1 MKNAFQ
7 KNLLKPILKKN
18 KVFNNQFKDKT
29 CYIFGNGASLKYIDF
44 NYFKNYPSI
53 GINHLIL
60 HKDFNLLNIC
70 CYTLPE
76 PMSFYSYFKN
86 PYKRR
91 YEKNIMGRLFRSQ
104 LDKFPNI
111 KLFTSYTNILGTNF
125 SQTHYLHHFGK
136 KVPDRNYLN
145 LCSEFSYLAGG
156 LSAGIGLAISLGFN
170 KAILV
175 GCDYLMKPKTY
186 GHFYSQPRKGHDDGH
201 NPYTQLLHDCVSM
214 INLEVISIN
223 KLHSSWLPCIDYEQ
237 HTGVM
242 TKYRENTEIVSREN
256 LLTLNE
262 AYKMGQY
269 PEPILPKNFD

>member
-7 KNLLKPILKKN
+7 KKLLKPILKKN

-125 SQTHYLHHFGK
+125 ST
-136 KVPDRNYLN
+136 D
-145 LCSEFSYLAGG
+145 
-156 LSAGIGLAISLGFN
+156 GLASERVAQG
-170 KAILV
+170 
-175 GCDYLMKPKTY
+175 
-186 GHFYSQPRKGHDDGH
+186 SQ
-201 NPYTQLLHDCVSM
+201 Q
-214 INLEVISIN
+214 
-223 KLHSSWLPCIDYEQ
+223 Q
-237 HTGVM
+237 
-242 TKYRENTEIVSREN
+242 
-256 LLTLNE
+256 
-262 AYKMGQY
+262 GQY
-269 PEPILPKNFD
+269 TIYKFSSSQDSICSKRCYKGSVVCSHVSFLSGRILC